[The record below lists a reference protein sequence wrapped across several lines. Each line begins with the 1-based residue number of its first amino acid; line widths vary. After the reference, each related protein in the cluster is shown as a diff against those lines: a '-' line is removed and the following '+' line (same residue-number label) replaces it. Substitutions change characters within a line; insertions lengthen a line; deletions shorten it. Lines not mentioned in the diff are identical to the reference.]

1 MRAEMEINLVTNS
14 NYSINNFEKLNL
26 LYNDDN
32 YFGKFLFIGDSVEV
46 LKIKLK
52 NKLENIFKHIHAD
65 VYTTDDLMTLFKVM
79 LRKIDE
85 ADINESNYY
94 QKFLEA
100 KMGDV
105 YEGTDIAIYFT
116 GVGDVVNNKE
126 K

>member
-65 VYTTDDLMTLFKVM
+65 VYTTDDLITLFKVM

-116 GVGDVVNNKE
+116 SVGDVVNNKE